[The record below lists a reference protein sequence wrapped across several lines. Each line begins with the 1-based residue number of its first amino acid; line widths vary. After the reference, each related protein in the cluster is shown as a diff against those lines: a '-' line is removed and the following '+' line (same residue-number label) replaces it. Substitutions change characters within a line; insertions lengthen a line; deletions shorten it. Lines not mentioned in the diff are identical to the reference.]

1 MMAPPSRISSAMRA
15 RPAPAFATTAAA
27 RSWRA
32 KRRWK
37 KFCALPARTRRA
49 PMGAFE
55 YTALD
60 AQGRERKGLIEG
72 DTPKHV
78 RQLLREKQLLPMDIQ
93 ETAAQELKQSR
104 RRRFMRR
111 GLSSLDLA
119 LLPRQL
125 ATLLRSGLPLE
136 ETLQAVAEQTEK
148 PRVQRIVLGVR
159 SKVVEGH
166 PLADGLRD
174 FPQAFPEIYRA
185 TVSAGEQSGKLDSV
199 LERLS
204 DYTES
209 RQVMGQQVS
218 NALVY
223 PIVLMVLSFGIVSFL
238 LAYVVPQVVAV
249 FQSSNQELPIAT
261 KILIGMS
268 DGIRHYWFY
277 GLIVVGA
284 VVWGFLRWLKN
295 PEARLRFDRFLL
307 RLPVAG
313 RLIRGLN
320 TGRFSR
326 TFSILT
332 ASAVPVLEALRISAE
347 VVTNLPMKRAVE
359 EAALRVR
366 EGAPIG
372 RSLAAR
378 KLFPPMMIHLI
389 SSGESSGELE
399 KMLERAATNQE
410 REMDGLLSNMTNL
423 LGPLMVVFMGGIVMF
438 IVIALLLPIFQ
449 LNDLVK

>member
-1 MMAPPSRISSAMRA
+1 
-15 RPAPAFATTAAA
+15 
-27 RSWRA
+27 
-32 KRRWK
+32 
-37 KFCALPARTRRA
+37 
-49 PMGAFE
+49 MGAFE
-55 YTALD
+55 YIALD

-78 RQLLREKQLLPMDIQ
+78 RQLLRDKQLLPMDIQ
-93 ETAAQELKQSR
+93 ETAEKELKKGR
-104 RRRFMRR
+104 ARGFFRR
-111 GLSSLDLA
+111 GLSTLDLA
-119 LLPRQL
+119 LLTRQL

-136 ETLQAVAEQTEK
+136 ESLQAVAEQTEK
-148 PRVQRIVLGVR
+148 PRVQRIILGVR

-223 PIVLMVLSFGIVSFL
+223 PIVLMVLSFAIVSFL

-249 FQSSNQELPIAT
+249 FESGHQELPIAT
-261 KILIGMS
+261 RILIGMS
-268 DGIRHYWFY
+268 AFIRHYWIY
-277 GLIVVGA
+277 ALIMLGIVIWA
-284 VVWGFLRWLKN
+284 FRRWLRA
-295 PEARLRFDRFLL
+295 PEARLRFDRFML
-307 RLPVAG
+307 RMPLVG
-313 RLIRGLN
+313 KLIRGLN
-320 TGRFSR
+320 TARFSR

-347 VVTNLPMKRAVE
+347 VVSSMPMRRAVE
-359 EAALRVR
+359 DAALRVR

-372 RSLAAR
+372 KSLAAR
-378 KLFPPMMIHLI
+378 KIFPPMMIHLI

-399 KMLERAATNQE
+399 KMLERAASNQE
-410 REMDGLLSNMTNL
+410 REMDGLLSTMTNL
-423 LGPLMVVFMGGIVMF
+423 LGPFMVVFMGAIVMF

>member
-1 MMAPPSRISSAMRA
+1 
-15 RPAPAFATTAAA
+15 
-27 RSWRA
+27 
-32 KRRWK
+32 
-37 KFCALPARTRRA
+37 
-49 PMGAFE
+49 MGAFE
-55 YTALD
+55 YVALD
-60 AQGRERKGLIEG
+60 PSGKERRGLIEG

-78 RQLLREKQLLPMDIQ
+78 RQLLRDKQLLPVEIQ
-93 ETAAQELKQSR
+93 EAAQREQKQARSHR
-104 RRRFMRR
+104 PFMRR
-111 GLSSLDLA
+111 GLSTLDLA
-119 LLPRQL
+119 LLTRQL

-136 ETLQAVAEQTEK
+136 ESLQAVAEQTEK
-148 PRVQRIVLGVR
+148 ARVQRIILGVR

-185 TVSAGEQSGKLDSV
+185 TVAAGEQSGKLDSV
-199 LERLS
+199 LERLA

-209 RQVMGQQVS
+209 RQAMGQQVS

-223 PIVLMVLSFGIVSFL
+223 PIVLLVLSFAIVSFL

-249 FQSSNQELPIAT
+249 FESGHQELPIAT
-261 KILIGMS
+261 RFLIGMS
-268 DGIRHYWFY
+268 DLIRHYWYY
-277 GLIVVGA
+277 GAIVLA
-284 VVWGFLRWLKN
+284 AMAWGYRRWVKA
-295 PEARLRFDRFLL
+295 PEARLKVDRFQL
-307 RLPVAG
+307 RLPLAG
-313 RLIRGLN
+313 KLIRGLN
-320 TGRFSR
+320 TARFSR

-347 VVTNLPMKRAVE
+347 VVNNLPMRHAVE
-359 EAALRVR
+359 EAAGRVR

-372 RSLAAR
+372 KSLAVR

-399 KMLERAATNQE
+399 KMLERAASNQE
-410 REMDGLLSNMTNL
+410 REMDGLLSTLTNL
-423 LGPLMVVFMGGIVMF
+423 LGPFMVVFMGAIVMF

>member
-1 MMAPPSRISSAMRA
+1 
-15 RPAPAFATTAAA
+15 
-27 RSWRA
+27 
-32 KRRWK
+32 
-37 KFCALPARTRRA
+37 
-49 PMGAFE
+49 MGAFE

-60 AQGRERKGLIEG
+60 AQGKERKGLIEA
-72 DTPKHV
+72 DTPKHA
-78 RQLLREKQLLPMDIQ
+78 RQLVREKQLLPMEIQ
-93 ETAAQELKQSR
+93 EAVASELKRSR
-104 RRRFMRR
+104 ARGFMRR
-111 GLSSLDLA
+111 GLSTLDLA
-119 LLPRQL
+119 LLTRQL

-136 ETLQAVAEQTEK
+136 ESLQAVAEQTEK
-148 PRVQRIVLGVR
+148 PRVQRIILGVR

-185 TVSAGEQSGKLDSV
+185 TVAAGEQSGKLDSV

-223 PIVLMVLSFGIVSFL
+223 PIVLMVLSFAIVSFL

-249 FQSSNQELPIAT
+249 FEQGHQELPIAT
-261 KILIGMS
+261 RILIGMS
-268 DGIRHYWFY
+268 DLIRLYWIY
-277 GLIVVGA
+277 GLIALGA
-284 VVWGFLRWLKN
+284 GTWGFLRWLKA
-295 PEARLRFDRFLL
+295 PGARLRFDRFLL
-307 RLPVAG
+307 KLPLVG
-313 RLIRGLN
+313 KLIRGLN
-320 TGRFSR
+320 TARFAR

-332 ASAVPVLEALRISAE
+332 ASAVPVLEALKISAD
-347 VVTNLPMKRAVE
+347 VVNNVPMKQAVVD
-359 EAALRVR
+359 AALRVR

-372 RSLAAR
+372 KSLAAR
-378 KLFPPMMIHLI
+378 KIFPPMMIHLI

-399 KMLERAATNQE
+399 KMLERAASNQE
-410 REMDGLLSNMTNL
+410 REMDGLLSTLTNL
-423 LGPLMVVFMGGIVMF
+423 LGPFMVVFMGGVVMF

>member
-1 MMAPPSRISSAMRA
+1 
-15 RPAPAFATTAAA
+15 
-27 RSWRA
+27 
-32 KRRWK
+32 
-37 KFCALPARTRRA
+37 
-49 PMGAFE
+49 MGAFE

-60 AQGRERKGLIEG
+60 TQGRERKGLIEG

-78 RQLLREKQLLPMDIQ
+78 RQLLRDKQLLPMDIQ
-93 ETAAQELKQSR
+93 ETAQKELKKSR
-104 RRRFMRR
+104 AR
-111 GLSSLDLA
+111 GFLRPSLSTLDLA
-119 LLPRQL
+119 LLTRQL

-136 ETLQAVAEQTEK
+136 ESLQAVAEQTEK
-148 PRVQRIVLGVR
+148 PRVQRVILGVR

-166 PLADGLRD
+166 PLADGLRE

-185 TVSAGEQSGKLDSV
+185 TVSAGEQSGKLDQV

-223 PIVLMVLSFGIVSFL
+223 PIVLLVLSFAIVSFL

-249 FQSSNQELPIAT
+249 FESGHQELPVAT
-261 KILIGMS
+261 RILIAMS
-268 DGIRHYWFY
+268 NGVRNYWFY
-277 GLIVVGA
+277 AIVVILIST
-284 VVWGFLRWLKN
+284 WGFLRWLKA
-295 PEARLRFDRFLL
+295 PQARMRFDRFTLRVPLL
-307 RLPVAG
+307 G
-313 RLIRGLN
+313 KLIRGLN
-320 TGRFSR
+320 TSRFAR

-347 VVTNLPMKRAVE
+347 VVNNQPMKAAVE
-359 EAALRVR
+359 DAAMRVR

-372 RSLAAR
+372 KSLAAR

-410 REMDGLLSNMTNL
+410 REMDGLLATMTNL
-423 LGPLMVVFMGGIVMF
+423 LGPFMVVLMGAIVMF

>member
-1 MMAPPSRISSAMRA
+1 
-15 RPAPAFATTAAA
+15 
-27 RSWRA
+27 
-32 KRRWK
+32 
-37 KFCALPARTRRA
+37 
-49 PMGAFE
+49 MGAFV
-55 YTALD
+55 YIALD
-60 AQGRERKGLIEG
+60 ALGKERKGLIEA
-72 DTPKHV
+72 DTAKHA
-78 RQLLREKQLLPMDIQ
+78 RQLVREKQLLPVDIQ
-93 ETAAQELKQSR
+93 EAAQSEQKRTPRTL
-104 RRRFMRR
+104 FARR
-111 GLSSLDLA
+111 GLSTLDLA
-119 LLPRQL
+119 LLTRQL

-148 PRVQRIVLGVR
+148 PRVQRIILGVR

-166 PLADGLRD
+166 PLADGLGD

-185 TVSAGEQSGKLDSV
+185 TVAAGEQSGKLDSV

-249 FQSSNQELPIAT
+249 FEAGHQELPLAT
-261 KILIGMS
+261 RILIGAS
-268 DGIRHYWFY
+268 DVVRHYWLY
-277 GLIVVGA
+277 GLIVIGA
-284 VVWGFLRWLKN
+284 AIWGFNRWLRSAD
-295 PEARLRFDRFLL
+295 ARARYHRFLL
-307 RLPVAG
+307 RVPLAG
-313 RLIRGLN
+313 KLIRGLN
-320 TGRFSR
+320 TARFAR

-332 ASAVPVLEALRISAE
+332 ASAVPVLEALKISAD
-347 VVTNLPMKRAVE
+347 VVNNLPMKYAVVD
-359 EAALRVR
+359 AALRVR

-378 KLFPPMMIHLI
+378 KIFPPMMIHLI

-399 KMLERAATNQE
+399 KMLERAASNQE
-410 REMDGLLSNMTNL
+410 REMDGLLANMTNL
-423 LGPLMVVFMGGIVMF
+423 LGPFMVVFMGAVVMF

>member
-1 MMAPPSRISSAMRA
+1 
-15 RPAPAFATTAAA
+15 
-27 RSWRA
+27 
-32 KRRWK
+32 
-37 KFCALPARTRRA
+37 
-49 PMGAFE
+49 MGAFE
-55 YTALD
+55 YVALD
-60 AQGRERKGLIEG
+60 TSGKERKGLIEG

-78 RQLLREKQLLPMDIQ
+78 RQLLRDKQLLPI
-93 ETAAQELKQSR
+93 EILEAAQREQKQNRSR
-104 RRRFMRR
+104 RPFMRR

-119 LLPRQL
+119 LLTRQL

-148 PRVQRIVLGVR
+148 ARVQRIILGVR

-199 LERLS
+199 LERLA

-218 NALVY
+218 HALVY
-223 PIVLMVLSFGIVSFL
+223 PIVLLVLSFAIVSFL

-249 FQSSNQELPIAT
+249 FESGHQELPLAT
-261 KILIGMS
+261 RILIGAS
-268 DGIRHYWFY
+268 DLVRHYWVY
-277 GLIVVGA
+277 GVIAIAGVL
-284 VVWGFLRWLKN
+284 WGFSRWVKS
-295 PEARLRFDRFLL
+295 PDARLKVDRFLL
-307 RLPVAG
+307 RLPLAG
-313 RLIRGLN
+313 KLIRGVN
-320 TGRFSR
+320 TARFSR

-347 VVTNLPMKRAVE
+347 VVNSMPMRNAVE

-372 RSLAAR
+372 KSLAAR

-399 KMLERAATNQE
+399 KMLERAASNQE
-410 REMDGLLSNMTNL
+410 REMDGLLSTLTNL
-423 LGPLMVVFMGGIVMF
+423 LGPLMVVFMGAVVMF

>member
-1 MMAPPSRISSAMRA
+1 
-15 RPAPAFATTAAA
+15 
-27 RSWRA
+27 
-32 KRRWK
+32 
-37 KFCALPARTRRA
+37 
-49 PMGAFE
+49 MGAFE

-78 RQLLREKQLLPMDIQ
+78 RQLLRDKQLLPMEIQ
-93 ETAAQELKQSR
+93 ETAQRELKRSR
-104 RRRFMRR
+104 AQGLFRR
-111 GLSSLDLA
+111 GLSTLDLA
-119 LLPRQL
+119 LLTRQL

-136 ETLQAVAEQTEK
+136 ESLQAVAEQTEK

-185 TVSAGEQSGKLDSV
+185 TVSAGEQSGKLDHV

-218 NALVY
+218 NAMVY
-223 PIVLMVLSFGIVSFL
+223 PIVLMVLSCAIVSFL

-249 FQSSNQELPIAT
+249 FESGKQELPLAT
-261 KILIGMS
+261 RILIGAS
-268 DGIRHYWFY
+268 DLIRNYWY
-277 GLIVVGA
+277 YA
-284 VVWGFLRWLKN
+284 VAAAALGTWAFLRWLKA

-307 RLPVAG
+307 RLPLVG
-313 RLIRGLN
+313 KLIRGLN
-320 TGRFSR
+320 TARFAR

-332 ASAVPVLEALRISAE
+332 ASAVPVLEALRISAD
-347 VVTNLPMKRAVE
+347 VVNNLPMKNAVSD
-359 EAALRVR
+359 AALRVR

-372 RSLAAR
+372 KSLAAR
-378 KLFPPMMIHLI
+378 RLFPPMMIHLI

-410 REMDGLLSNMTNL
+410 REMDGLLATLTNL
-423 LGPLMVVFMGGIVMF
+423 LGPFMVVFMGAVVMF

>member
-1 MMAPPSRISSAMRA
+1 
-15 RPAPAFATTAAA
+15 
-27 RSWRA
+27 
-32 KRRWK
+32 
-37 KFCALPARTRRA
+37 
-49 PMGAFE
+49 MGAFE

-78 RQLLREKQLLPMDIQ
+78 RQLLRDKQLLPVEVQ
-93 ETAAQELKQSR
+93 QAAQRELKRSR
-104 RRRFMRR
+104 ARGFMRR
-111 GLSSLDLA
+111 GLSTLDLA
-119 LLPRQL
+119 LLTRQL

-136 ETLQAVAEQTEK
+136 ESLQAVAEQTEK

-159 SKVVEGH
+159 GKVVEGH
-166 PLADGLRD
+166 PLAEGLRD

-185 TVSAGEQSGKLDSV
+185 TVSAGEQSGKLDQV

-223 PIVLMVLSFGIVSFL
+223 PIVLMVLSFAIVSFL

-249 FQSSNQELPIAT
+249 FESGHQELPIAT
-261 KILIGMS
+261 RILIGTS
-268 DGIRHYWFY
+268 DLIRHYWFY
-277 GLIVVGA
+277 GLIFLAA
-284 VVWGFLRWLKN
+284 VSWLFLRWLKA
-295 PEARLRFDRFLL
+295 PEARMRFDRLLL
-307 RLPVAG
+307 RLPLAG
-313 RLIRGLN
+313 KLIRGLN
-320 TGRFSR
+320 TARFSR

-347 VVTNLPMKRAVE
+347 VVNNLPMRNAVE

-372 RSLAAR
+372 KSLAAR

-410 REMDGLLSNMTNL
+410 REMDSLLSTMTNL
-423 LGPLMVVFMGGIVMF
+423 LGPFMVVFMGAIVMF

>member
-1 MMAPPSRISSAMRA
+1 
-15 RPAPAFATTAAA
+15 
-27 RSWRA
+27 
-32 KRRWK
+32 
-37 KFCALPARTRRA
+37 
-49 PMGAFE
+49 MGAFE

-60 AQGRERKGLIEG
+60 LQGKERKGLIEG

-78 RQLLREKQLLPMDIQ
+78 RQLLREKQLLPMEIQ
-93 ETAAQELKQSR
+93 EAAQSELKRSR
-104 RRRFMRR
+104 ASGFMRR
-111 GLSSLDLA
+111 GLSTLDLA
-119 LLPRQL
+119 LLTRQL

-136 ETLQAVAEQTEK
+136 ESLQAVAEQTEK
-148 PRVQRIVLGVR
+148 PRVQRIILGVR

-185 TVSAGEQSGKLDSV
+185 TVAAGEQSGKLDSV

-223 PIVLMVLSFGIVSFL
+223 PIVLMVLSFAIVSFL

-249 FQSSNQELPIAT
+249 FEQGHQELPIAT
-261 KILIGMS
+261 RILIGMS
-268 DGIRHYWFY
+268 DGIRNYWYY
-277 GLIVVGA
+277 GLAAVGLGTWA
-284 VVWGFLRWLKN
+284 FLRWLKA
-295 PEARLRFDRFLL
+295 PEARLRFHRLLL
-307 RLPVAG
+307 RVPLAG
-313 RLIRGLN
+313 KLIRGLN
-320 TGRFSR
+320 TARFAR

-332 ASAVPVLEALRISAE
+332 ASAVPVLEALKISAD
-347 VVTNLPMKRAVE
+347 VVNNLPMKNAVVD
-359 EAALRVR
+359 AALRVR

-372 RSLAAR
+372 KSLAAR
-378 KLFPPMMIHLI
+378 KIFPPMMIHLI

-399 KMLERAATNQE
+399 KMLERAAGNQE
-410 REMDGLLSNMTNL
+410 REMDGLLSTMTNL
-423 LGPLMVVFMGGIVMF
+423 LGPFMVVFMGAVVMF

>member
-1 MMAPPSRISSAMRA
+1 
-15 RPAPAFATTAAA
+15 
-27 RSWRA
+27 
-32 KRRWK
+32 
-37 KFCALPARTRRA
+37 
-49 PMGAFE
+49 
-55 YTALD
+55 
-60 AQGRERKGLIEG
+60 
-72 DTPKHV
+72 
-78 RQLLREKQLLPMDIQ
+78 
-93 ETAAQELKQSR
+93 
-104 RRRFMRR
+104 
-111 GLSSLDLA
+111 
-119 LLPRQL
+119 
-125 ATLLRSGLPLE
+125 
-136 ETLQAVAEQTEK
+136 
-148 PRVQRIVLGVR
+148 
-159 SKVVEGH
+159 
-166 PLADGLRD
+166 
-174 FPQAFPEIYRA
+174 
-185 TVSAGEQSGKLDSV
+185 VSAGEQSGKLDSV

-223 PIVLMVLSFGIVSFL
+223 PIVLLVLSFAIVSFL

-249 FQSSNQELPIAT
+249 FESGHQELPIAT
-261 KILIGMS
+261 RILIAMS
-268 DGIRHYWFY
+268 DLIRLYWYY
-277 GLIVVGA
+277 GLIVIVA
-284 VVWGFLRWLKN
+284 LAWGFRRWLKMPN
-295 PEARLRFDRFLL
+295 ARMRFHRLLL
-307 RLPVAG
+307 RLPLIG

-320 TGRFSR
+320 TARFAR

-347 VVTNLPMKRAVE
+347 VVTNLPMKSAVE

-399 KMLERAATNQE
+399 KMLERAASNQE

-423 LGPLMVVFMGGIVMF
+423 LGPFMVVFMGAIVMF

>member
-1 MMAPPSRISSAMRA
+1 MEIQESAQ
-15 RPAPAFATTAAA
+15 TELK
-27 RSWRA
+27 RSRA
-32 KRRWK
+32 K
-37 KFCALPARTRRA
+37 
-49 PMGAFE
+49 
-55 YTALD
+55 
-60 AQGRERKGLIEG
+60 GLF
-72 DTPKHV
+72 K
-78 RQLLREKQLLPMDIQ
+78 
-93 ETAAQELKQSR
+93 
-104 RRRFMRR
+104 R
-111 GLSSLDLA
+111 GLSTLDLA
-119 LLPRQL
+119 LLTRQL

-136 ETLQAVAEQTEK
+136 ESLQAVAEQTEK
-148 PRVQRIVLGVR
+148 PRVQRIILGVR

-185 TVSAGEQSGKLDSV
+185 TVSAGEQSGKLDHV

-218 NALVY
+218 NAMVY
-223 PIVLMVLSFGIVSFL
+223 PIVLMVLSCAIVSFL

-249 FQSSNQELPIAT
+249 FESGKQELPLAT
-261 KILIGMS
+261 RILIGAS
-268 DGIRHYWFY
+268 DLIRNYWY
-277 GLIVVGA
+277 YA
-284 VVWGFLRWLKN
+284 VAAAALGTWAFLRWLKA

-307 RLPVAG
+307 RLPLVG
-313 RLIRGLN
+313 KLIRGLN
-320 TGRFSR
+320 TARFAR

-332 ASAVPVLEALRISAE
+332 ASAVPVLEALRISAD
-347 VVTNLPMKRAVE
+347 VVNNLPMKNAVSD
-359 EAALRVR
+359 AALRVR

-372 RSLAAR
+372 KSLAAR
-378 KLFPPMMIHLI
+378 RLFPPMMIHLI

-410 REMDGLLSNMTNL
+410 REMDGLLATLTNL
-423 LGPLMVVFMGGIVMF
+423 LGPFMVVFMGAVVMF

>member
-1 MMAPPSRISSAMRA
+1 
-15 RPAPAFATTAAA
+15 
-27 RSWRA
+27 
-32 KRRWK
+32 
-37 KFCALPARTRRA
+37 
-49 PMGAFE
+49 MGAFE

-78 RQLLREKQLLPMDIQ
+78 RQLLRDRELLPVDVQ
-93 ETAAQELKQSR
+93 QAAQRESKR
-104 RRRFMRR
+104 GRGRRFLRR
-111 GLSSLDLA
+111 GLSTLDLA
-119 LLPRQL
+119 LLTRQL

-136 ETLQAVAEQTEK
+136 ESLQAVAEQTEK
-148 PRVQRIVLGVR
+148 PRVQGIILGVR

-166 PLADGLRD
+166 PLAEGLRD

-185 TVSAGEQSGKLDSV
+185 TVSAGEQSGKLDQV

-223 PIVLMVLSFGIVSFL
+223 PIVLMVLSFAIVSFL

-249 FQSSNQELPIAT
+249 FESGHQELPIAT
-261 KILIGMS
+261 RILIGSS
-268 DGIRHYWFY
+268 DLIRHYWFY
-277 GLIVVGA
+277 GLIFVAAA
-284 VVWGFLRWLKN
+284 VWLFLRWLKA

-307 RLPVAG
+307 KLPLAG
-313 RLIRGLN
+313 KLIRGLN
-320 TGRFSR
+320 TARFSR

-347 VVTNLPMKRAVE
+347 VVNNLPMRNAVE

-372 RSLAAR
+372 KSLAAR
-378 KLFPPMMIHLI
+378 KMFPPMMIHLI

-410 REMDGLLSNMTNL
+410 REMDGLLSTMTNL
-423 LGPLMVVFMGGIVMF
+423 LGPFMVVFMGAIVMF

>member
-1 MMAPPSRISSAMRA
+1 
-15 RPAPAFATTAAA
+15 
-27 RSWRA
+27 
-32 KRRWK
+32 
-37 KFCALPARTRRA
+37 
-49 PMGAFE
+49 MGAFE

-78 RQLLREKQLLPMDIQ
+78 RQLLREKQLLPMEIQ
-93 ETAAQELKQSR
+93 ETAQRELKRSR
-104 RRRFMRR
+104 APGLFRRS
-111 GLSSLDLA
+111 LSTLDLA
-119 LLPRQL
+119 LMTRQL

-136 ETLQAVAEQTEK
+136 ESLQAVAEQTEK

-166 PLADGLRD
+166 PLAEGLRD

-185 TVSAGEQSGKLDSV
+185 TVSAGEQSGKLDQV

-223 PIVLMVLSFGIVSFL
+223 PIVLLVLSFAIVSFL

-249 FQSSNQELPIAT
+249 FESGHQELPLATRILIAT
-261 KILIGMS
+261 SDLI
-268 DGIRHYWFY
+268 RNYWFY
-277 GLIVVGA
+277 AIAVIGIGA
-284 VVWGFLRWLKN
+284 WVFRRWLKA
-295 PEARLRFDRFLL
+295 PAARVRFDRFLL
-307 RLPVAG
+307 RVPLLG
-313 RLIRGLN
+313 KLIRGLN
-320 TGRFSR
+320 TARFSR

-332 ASAVPVLEALRISAE
+332 ASAVPVLEALRISAD
-347 VVTNLPMKRAVE
+347 VVNNQPMKQAVV

-372 RSLAAR
+372 KSLAAR
-378 KLFPPMMIHLI
+378 KVFPPMMIHLI

-410 REMDGLLSNMTNL
+410 REMDGLLSTLTNL
-423 LGPLMVVFMGGIVMF
+423 LGPFMVVFMGAVVMF

>member
-1 MMAPPSRISSAMRA
+1 
-15 RPAPAFATTAAA
+15 
-27 RSWRA
+27 
-32 KRRWK
+32 
-37 KFCALPARTRRA
+37 
-49 PMGAFE
+49 MGAFE

-72 DTPKHV
+72 DTAKHV
-78 RQLLREKQLLPMDIQ
+78 RQLLRDKQLLPMEILESSQ
-93 ETAAQELKQSR
+93 VELKRSR
-104 RRRFMRR
+104 AKRFMRR
-111 GLSSLDLA
+111 GLSTLDLA
-119 LLPRQL
+119 LLTRQL

-136 ETLQAVAEQTEK
+136 ESLQAVAEQTEK
-148 PRVQRIVLGVR
+148 PRVQRIILGVR

-185 TVSAGEQSGKLDSV
+185 TVAAGEQSGRLDQV

-204 DYTES
+204 DFTES

-223 PIVLMVLSFGIVSFL
+223 PIVLMVLSFAIVSFL

-249 FQSSNQELPIAT
+249 FESGHQELPIAT
-261 KILIGMS
+261 RILIGAS
-268 DGIRHYWFY
+268 DVVRNYWY
-277 GLIVVGA
+277 YALAAAAIVT
-284 VVWGFLRWLKN
+284 WGFLRWLKS
-295 PEARLRFDRFLL
+295 PESRLRFDRFLL
-307 RLPVAG
+307 KIPLAG
-313 RLIRGLN
+313 KLIRGLN
-320 TGRFSR
+320 TARFAR

-332 ASAVPVLEALRISAE
+332 ASAVPVLEALKISAD
-347 VVTNLPMKRAVE
+347 VVNNMPMKNAVVD
-359 EAALRVR
+359 AALRVR

-372 RSLAAR
+372 KSLAAR
-378 KLFPPMMIHLI
+378 KIFPPMMIHLI

-399 KMLERAATNQE
+399 KMLERAASNQE
-410 REMDGLLSNMTNL
+410 REMDGLLATMTNL
-423 LGPLMVVFMGGIVMF
+423 LGPFMVVFMGGVVMF

>member
-1 MMAPPSRISSAMRA
+1 MA
-15 RPAPAFATTAAA
+15 
-27 RSWRA
+27 
-32 KRRWK
+32 
-37 KFCALPARTRRA
+37 
-49 PMGAFE
+49 AFE

-60 AQGRERKGLIEG
+60 AAGKERRGLIEA
-72 DTPKHV
+72 DTPKHA
-78 RQLLREKQLLPMDIQ
+78 RQLVRDKQLLPMEIQ
-93 ETAAQELKQSR
+93 EAAQSELKRSR
-104 RRRFMRR
+104 ARGFMRR
-111 GLSSLDLA
+111 GLSTLDLA
-119 LLPRQL
+119 LLTRQL

-136 ETLQAVAEQTEK
+136 ESLQAVAEQTEK
-148 PRVQRIVLGVR
+148 PRVQRIILGVR

-185 TVSAGEQSGKLDSV
+185 TVAAGEQSGKLDSV

-223 PIVLMVLSFGIVSFL
+223 PIVLMVLSFAIVSFL

-249 FQSSNQELPIAT
+249 FEQGHQELPIAT
-261 KILIGMS
+261 RILIAMS
-268 DGIRHYWFY
+268 DGIRNYWYY
-277 GLIVVGA
+277 GVA
-284 VVWGFLRWLKN
+284 VLVLGTWGFRRWLRS
-295 PEARLRFDRFLL
+295 PESRLRLDRALL
-307 RLPVAG
+307 RVPIAG
-313 RLIRGLN
+313 KLIRGLN
-320 TGRFSR
+320 TARFAR

-332 ASAVPVLEALRISAE
+332 ASAVPVLEALKISAD
-347 VVTNLPMKRAVE
+347 VVNNLPMKNAVVD
-359 EAALRVR
+359 AALRVR

-372 RSLAAR
+372 KSLAAR
-378 KLFPPMMIHLI
+378 KIFPPMMIHLI

-399 KMLERAATNQE
+399 KMLERAAGNQE
-410 REMDGLLSNMTNL
+410 REMDGLLSTMTNL
-423 LGPLMVVFMGGIVMF
+423 LGPFMVVFMGAVVMF

>member
-1 MMAPPSRISSAMRA
+1 
-15 RPAPAFATTAAA
+15 
-27 RSWRA
+27 
-32 KRRWK
+32 
-37 KFCALPARTRRA
+37 
-49 PMGAFE
+49 MGAFE
-55 YTALD
+55 YIALD
-60 AQGRERKGLIEG
+60 SQGRERKGLIEG
-72 DTPKHV
+72 DTAKHV
-78 RQLLREKQLLPMDIQ
+78 RQLLREKQLLPLDIVESAQ
-93 ETAAQELKQSR
+93 REAKQAASHR
-104 RRRFMRR
+104 PFVRR

-119 LLPRQL
+119 LFTRQL

-136 ETLQAVAEQTEK
+136 ESLQAVAEQTEK

-166 PLADGLRD
+166 PLADGFRD

-199 LERLS
+199 LERLA

-218 NALVY
+218 NALIY
-223 PIVLMVLSFGIVSFL
+223 PIVLMVLSFAIVSFL

-249 FQSSNQELPIAT
+249 FQSGKQELPIAT
-261 KILIGMS
+261 RILIGMS
-268 DGIRHYWFY
+268 DFIRLYWYY
-277 GLIVVGA
+277 GAAVLALLI
-284 VVWGFLRWLKN
+284 WGFRRWLKTTEN
-295 PEARLRFDRFLL
+295 RHRFHVLL
-307 RLPVAG
+307 LKVPLVG
-313 RLIRGLN
+313 KVIRGLN
-320 TGRFSR
+320 TSRFSR

-347 VVTNLPMKRAVE
+347 VVNNLPMRRAVE
-359 EAALRVR
+359 DAALRVR

-372 RSLAAR
+372 KSLAAR

-399 KMLERAATNQE
+399 KMLERAASNQE
-410 REMDGLLSNMTNL
+410 REMDGLLSTMTNL
-423 LGPLMVVFMGGIVMF
+423 LGPFMVVFMGAIVMF

>member
-1 MMAPPSRISSAMRA
+1 MA
-15 RPAPAFATTAAA
+15 
-27 RSWRA
+27 
-32 KRRWK
+32 
-37 KFCALPARTRRA
+37 
-49 PMGAFE
+49 AFE
-55 YTALD
+55 YIALD

-78 RQLLREKQLLPMDIQ
+78 RQLLREKHLLPMDIQ
-93 ETAAQELKQSR
+93 ETAEQELKAKR
-104 RRRFMRR
+104 RRGLMRR
-111 GLSSLDLA
+111 GLSTLDLA
-119 LLPRQL
+119 LLTRQL
-125 ATLLRSGLPLE
+125 ATLLKSGLPLE
-136 ETLQAVAEQTEK
+136 ESLQAVAEQTEK

-166 PLADGLRD
+166 PLADGLKD
-174 FPQAFPEIYRA
+174 FPNAFPEIYRA

-223 PIVLMVLSFGIVSFL
+223 PIVLLVLSFAIVSFL

-249 FQSSNQELPIAT
+249 FESGHQELPFAT
-261 KILIGMS
+261 RLLIGMS
-268 DGIRHYWFY
+268 DLVRLYWVY
-277 GLIVVGA
+277 AVIVIA
-284 VVWGFLRWLKN
+284 VATWGFLRWLKS
-295 PEARLRFDRFLL
+295 PEARLRFDKVMLKVPL
-307 RLPVAG
+307 AG
-313 RLIRGLN
+313 KLIRGVN
-320 TGRFSR
+320 TARFSR

-347 VVTNLPMKRAVE
+347 VVNSLPMKQAVE

-366 EGAPIG
+366 EGAAIG
-372 RSLAAR
+372 KSLAAR
-378 KLFPPMMIHLI
+378 KVFPPMMIHLI

-399 KMLERAATNQE
+399 KMLERAASNQE
-410 REMDGLLSNMTNL
+410 REMDGLLSTMTNL
-423 LGPLMVVFMGGIVMF
+423 LGPFMVVFMGGVVMF

>member
-1 MMAPPSRISSAMRA
+1 
-15 RPAPAFATTAAA
+15 
-27 RSWRA
+27 
-32 KRRWK
+32 
-37 KFCALPARTRRA
+37 
-49 PMGAFE
+49 MGAFE

-60 AQGRERKGLIEG
+60 AQGKERKGLIEG
-72 DTPKHV
+72 DTAKHV
-78 RQLLREKQLLPMDIQ
+78 RQLLREKQLLPMEIQ
-93 ETAAQELKQSR
+93 EAAQSELKRSR
-104 RRRFMRR
+104 AKRFMRR
-111 GLSSLDLA
+111 GLSTLDLA
-119 LLPRQL
+119 LLTRQL

-136 ETLQAVAEQTEK
+136 ESLQAVAEQTEK
-148 PRVQRIVLGVR
+148 PRVQRIILGVR

-185 TVSAGEQSGKLDSV
+185 TVAAGEQSGRLDQV

-204 DYTES
+204 DFTES

-223 PIVLMVLSFGIVSFL
+223 PIVLMVLSFAIVSFL

-249 FQSSNQELPIAT
+249 FESGHQELPIAT
-261 KILIGMS
+261 RILIGAS
-268 DGIRHYWFY
+268 DVVRNYWYYALAVGGI
-277 GLIVVGA
+277 VT
-284 VVWGFLRWLKN
+284 WGFLRWLKS
-295 PEARLRFDRFLL
+295 PESRLRFDRFLL
-307 RLPVAG
+307 KIPLAG
-313 RLIRGLN
+313 KLIRGLN
-320 TGRFSR
+320 TARFAR

-332 ASAVPVLEALRISAE
+332 ASAVPVLEALKISAD
-347 VVTNLPMKRAVE
+347 VVNNMPMKNAVVD
-359 EAALRVR
+359 AALRVR

-378 KLFPPMMIHLI
+378 KIFPPMMIHLI

-399 KMLERAATNQE
+399 KMLERAASNQE
-410 REMDGLLSNMTNL
+410 REMDGLLATMTNL
-423 LGPLMVVFMGGIVMF
+423 LGPFMVVFMGGVVMF

>member
-1 MMAPPSRISSAMRA
+1 
-15 RPAPAFATTAAA
+15 
-27 RSWRA
+27 
-32 KRRWK
+32 
-37 KFCALPARTRRA
+37 
-49 PMGAFE
+49 MGAFE

-60 AQGRERKGLIEG
+60 AQGRERRGLIEG
-72 DTPKHV
+72 DTAKHV
-78 RQLLREKQLLPMDIQ
+78 RQLLRDKQLLPMEIQ
-93 ETAAQELKQSR
+93 ESAQREQKQNASR
-104 RRRFMRR
+104 RPFVRR
-111 GLSSLDLA
+111 GLSTLDLA
-119 LLPRQL
+119 LLTRQL

-166 PLADGLRD
+166 PLADGLKD
-174 FPQAFPEIYRA
+174 FPAAFPEIYRA

-223 PIVLMVLSFGIVSFL
+223 PIVLLVLSFAIVSFL

-249 FQSSNQELPIAT
+249 FESGHQELPIAT
-261 KILIGMS
+261 RILIAMS
-268 DGIRHYWFY
+268 DLIRLYWYY
-277 GLIVVGA
+277 GLIVIVLLA
-284 VVWGFLRWLKN
+284 WGFRRWLKMPN
-295 PEARLRFDRFLL
+295 ARMRFHRLLL
-307 RLPVAG
+307 RLPLIG

-320 TGRFSR
+320 TARFSR

-347 VVTNLPMKRAVE
+347 VVTNLPMKSAVE

-399 KMLERAATNQE
+399 KMLERAASNQE

-423 LGPLMVVFMGGIVMF
+423 LGPFMVVFMGAIVMF